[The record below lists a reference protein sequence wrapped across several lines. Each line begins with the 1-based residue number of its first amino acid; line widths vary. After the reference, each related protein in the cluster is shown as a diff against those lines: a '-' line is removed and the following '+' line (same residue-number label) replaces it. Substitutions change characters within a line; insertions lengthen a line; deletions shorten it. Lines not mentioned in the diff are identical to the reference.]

1 MYNLTERSIIL
12 GVTGSI
18 AVYKAVDLT
27 SKLTQAG
34 ALVDVV
40 MTPEATKFVAPIT
53 FQSVSGR
60 RVYWD
65 MWDPNSDVSE
75 PHIALA
81 RRAELLVIAPA
92 TATMIARLALG
103 LAEEMVSLTA
113 LATRAPVMVCPAMD
127 SQMFEHP
134 ATQEQLHVLRSR
146 GASVVGPD
154 AGRLAS
160 GQVGRGRLAEVE
172 FIIGGIRHVLG
183 QTGDLAGKKVVVS
196 AGGTHEP
203 IDPVRFVGNNSSG
216 KMGFSLAEAARDRGA
231 EVTLVSGPSPLLD
244 PFAVK
249 VIRVKRAIE
258 MRDAVTAVC
267 ADADALIMAAAVA
280 DYQPAEPVGEK
291 IKRQD
296 AESFALPLVRTP
308 DILAEVP
315 SRPGLVKVGFA
326 AESQDLLAHARQKIE
341 DKRLDLIVANDITAS
356 DAGFSVDT
364 NRVII
369 LDSVGKQ
376 EELPL
381 MSKYDVAWH
390 ILNKVSALLAA
401 KSQPTH
407 DDA

>member
-1 MYNLTERSIIL
+1 MYNLTERTIIL

-18 AVYKAVDLT
+18 AVYKAVDLA

-34 ALVDVV
+34 AHVDVV

-81 RRAELLVIAPA
+81 RRADLLVIAPA

-113 LATRAPVMVCPAMD
+113 LATRAPVIVCPAMD

-134 ATQEQLHVLRSR
+134 ATQEHIHVLRSR
-146 GASVVGPD
+146 GVHVVGPEE
-154 AGRLAS
+154 GRLAS
-160 GQVGRGRLAEVE
+160 GQTGRGRLAEVE
-172 FIIGGIRHVLG
+172 SIIGGIRHVLG
-183 QTGDLAGKKVVVS
+183 LTGDLAGKKVVVS

-216 KMGFSLAEAARDRGA
+216 KMGFALAEAARDRGA
-231 EVTLVSGPSPLLD
+231 KVILVSGPSPLAD
-244 PFAVK
+244 PFAVE
-249 VIRVKRAIE
+249 VIRVERAAE
-258 MRDAVTAVC
+258 MRDAVITRC
-267 ADADALIMAAAVA
+267 DDADALIMAAAVA
-280 DYQPAEPVGEK
+280 DFQPAETVGEK
-291 IKRQD
+291 IKRQHTE
-296 AESFALPLVRTP
+296 ALSLPLVRTP
-308 DILAEVP
+308 DILGEVP
-315 SRPGLVKVGFA
+315 SRPGFVKVGFA
-326 AESQDLLAHARQKIE
+326 AESHDLLNHARQKVV
-341 DKRLDLIVANDITAS
+341 DKHLDLIVANDITAS

-364 NRVII
+364 NRVVV
-369 LDSVGKQ
+369 LDSGGGQ

-381 MSKYDVAWH
+381 MSKYEVAWH
-390 ILNKVSALLAA
+390 ILNRVSALF
-401 KSQPTH
+401 KGGPGQ
-407 DDA
+407 

>member
-1 MYNLTERSIIL
+1 MYNLTERSIVL

-34 ALVDVV
+34 ARVDVV

-65 MWDPNSDVSE
+65 MWDPNSDVAE

-81 RRAELLVIAPA
+81 RGADLLVIAPA
-92 TATMIARLALG
+92 TATIIARLALG

-113 LATRAPVMVCPAMD
+113 LATRAPLVLCPAMD

-134 ATQEQLHVLRSR
+134 ATQEHLEVVLSR
-146 GASVVGPD
+146 GAYVIGPEE
-154 AGRLAS
+154 GRLAS
-160 GQVGRGRLAEVE
+160 GQIGRGRLAEVE

-183 QTGDLAGKKVVVS
+183 LTGDLAGKKVVVS

-216 KMGFSLAEAARDRGA
+216 KMGFALAEAARDRGA
-231 EVTLVSGPSPLLD
+231 EVILVSGPSALSD
-244 PFAVK
+244 PFAVE
-249 VIRVKRAIE
+249 VIRVERAAE
-258 MRDAVTAVC
+258 MRDAVITRC
-267 ADADALIMAAAVA
+267 DDADVLIMAAAVA
-280 DYQPAEPVGEK
+280 DFQPAESVGEK
-291 IKRQD
+291 IKRQHNE
-296 AESFALPLVRTP
+296 AMTLPLVRTP
-308 DILAEVP
+308 DILGEVP

-326 AESQDLLAHARQKIE
+326 AESHDLLDHARQKVA
-341 DKRLDLIVANDITAS
+341 DKQLDLIVANDITAS

-364 NRVII
+364 NRVVI
-369 LDSVGKQ
+369 LDSGGGQ

-381 MSKYDVAWH
+381 MSKYEVAWH
-390 ILNKVSALLAA
+390 ILNRVSALLNGRLG
-401 KSQPTH
+401 Q
-407 DDA
+407 